1 MAQRNYVTHP
11 IVLRRLRVARVS
23 ELNPRMRRV
32 TLVGEQL
39 AAFERD
45 DLALGE
51 FVSSGFDDHVKL
63 IFAADGDIEAAL
75 PVQRAQTIDWPEAP
89 TRQLRD
95 YTPRRF
101 DPARGELDLD
111 FVRHGDGP
119 AASWAETVAVGDELH
134 IAGPKSSLVLP
145 EGIDW
150 VLLAGDETALPAIG
164 RFLDERTQPAPA
176 HIVVELRHPEARQP
190 LNLAPGDTLRWVENP
205 SGDAAALAEAVRELD
220 WPAGTVYA
228 WAAAASGALLP
239 LRRWLSRER
248 RVPKTHMNVT
258 GYWHAVPGR
267 TNEVR
272 AGAGHADAEHADAEQ
287 AGGGHADSETPPESV
302 AVDPAVLLSPVP
314 WFATRAA
321 IQSGLLD
328 AVADRPDTVAALAER
343 CGLAPAATA
352 TLIDYL
358 VSIQVCALRVPAPAA
373 STGRA
378 ALVALGPVGSA
389 VLGDEHLRAGLDDSL
404 EAAALLALAE
414 LAPALRGGPSAWE
427 RSTGHSLLEELN
439 GDPARFEEQLDE
451 AIGFDFIA
459 GALHGIGVVSAA
471 STVAVSGVG
480 SIAVADALR
489 AAHSVRIVESVVG
502 AQAVRASLGSIPAEV
517 STEWRPADLAIAAL
531 ALSYRSDAETVDHL
545 GALSAAAD
553 VAIVIELLEGEGLG
567 PPDIAEHRLIDV
579 AASGHAVR
587 DAADIERLAEAAG
600 WRLDEQVSLGWNY
613 EAFVLRR

>member
-51 FVSSGFDDHVKL
+51 FVSTGFDDHVKL

-101 DPARGELDLD
+101 DAATGELDLD

-119 AASWAETVAVGDELH
+119 AASWAETAAVGDEIH

-164 RFLDERTQPAPA
+164 RFLDERTQHMPA

-190 LNLAPGDTLRWVENP
+190 LALAAGDTLRWIENP
-205 SGDAAALAEAVRELD
+205 SGAATALAEAVRELD

-248 RVPKTHMNVT
+248 GVPKTHMNVT
-258 GYWHAVPGR
+258 GYWHAAP
-267 TNEVR
+267 ER
-272 AGAGHADAEHADAEQ
+272 ANGAHADAETPAE
-287 AGGGHADSETPPESV
+287 AV
-302 AVDPAVLLSPVP
+302 AVDPAALLSPVP

-328 AVADRPDTVAALAER
+328 AVADRPDTGPALAER
-343 CGLAPAATA
+343 CGLDPAATG

-358 VSIQVCALRVPAPAA
+358 VSIEVCAIRMPAPTGPAA
-373 STGRA
+373 
-378 ALVALGPVGSA
+378 VVEIGPVGRA
-389 VLGDEHLRAGLDDSL
+389 VLGDEHLRAGLDDTV
-404 EAAALLALAE
+404 EAAALLSLGQ

-427 RSTGHSLLEELN
+427 RSTGRTLLDALN
-439 GDPARFEEQLDE
+439 ADPARFEEQLEE
-451 AIGFDFIA
+451 AVGFDFIA
-459 GALHGIGVVSAA
+459 AALHGIGVVNAA

-480 SIAVADALR
+480 AIAVADALR
-489 AAHSVRIVESVVG
+489 AGPAVRIVESAAG
-502 AQAVRASLGSIPAEV
+502 AQAIRASLGSIPAEV
-517 STEWRPADLAIAAL
+517 STRWAPVDVAVAAL
-531 ALSYRSDAETVDHL
+531 ALSYRSDAEAVDHL
-545 GALSAAAD
+545 GALAAAAGTA
-553 VAIVIELLEGEGLG
+553 VVVELLDGEGLG
-567 PPDIAEHRLIDV
+567 PPDLAEHRLIDM
-579 AASGHAVR
+579 AASGHALR
-587 DAADIERLAEAAG
+587 AAADIERLAEAAG
-600 WRLDEQVSLGWNY
+600 WRLDERASLGWNY